1 LVQDLGKI
9 SYDAA
14 LLRQNQLLQELID
27 IKKDNRLRDGSKK
40 VAPVHYFLFCEHQPV
55 YTIGRTGKE
64 AHLLVNDQQLASA
77 KIDYRKTNRGGDIT
91 YHGPGQIVGYPIF
104 DLEYFFTDVHRY
116 VRYIEEVII
125 RTLTHYGL
133 QATREKGFTGV
144 WLPAKG
150 RLPFRKIC
158 AIGIHLSR
166 WVSMHGFALNV
177 NTDLTYFD
185 KIIPCGI
192 SPGDK
197 SVTSLA
203 KEIGHEV
210 DQKEAMTLI
219 IQNFADL
226 FEFDFNWADTPA
238 DAKR

>member
-1 LVQDLGKI
+1 LVADLGKI
-9 SYDAA
+9 SYDEA
-14 LLRQNQLLQELID
+14 LLRQNTLVQELIS
-27 IKKDNRLRDGSKK
+27 IKKDNRTRSISSR
-40 VAPVHYFLFCEHQPV
+40 VIPRHYFLFCEHYPV
-55 YTIGRTGKE
+55 YTLGRTGKE

-116 VRYIEEVII
+116 VRHIEEAVI
-125 RTLTHYGL
+125 RTLSYYGL
-133 QATREKGFTGV
+133 EGTREKGFTGV
-144 WLPAKG
+144 WLAAKG
-150 RLPFRKIC
+150 DRPFRKIC

-192 SPGDK
+192 SSVDK

-203 KEIGHEV
+203 REIKQDINLEEV
-210 DQKEAMTLI
+210 RILLV
-219 IQNFADL
+219 QNFADL
-226 FEFDFNWADTPA
+226 FEFDYSWADGPDIT
-238 DAKR
+238 R